1 MKNWLS
7 KIFGG
12 QRASPPPSGD
22 ITVLR
27 RHDYLVNALQN
38 VVEILLFYHPAV
50 CWVSRRVREE
60 REHCCD
66 DLAVATCGDRL
77 EYVRALATME
87 ELRGLSPAN
96 RRTTGAS

>member
-38 VVEILLFYHPAV
+38 VVEIPSTLL
-50 CWVSRRVREE
+50 
-60 REHCCD
+60 
-66 DLAVATCGDRL
+66 
-77 EYVRALATME
+77 
-87 ELRGLSPAN
+87 
-96 RRTTGAS
+96 